1 MSLPSGNRENVA
13 AASSTRHHC
22 TPVRIAAGASSSP
35 STTCQPRN
43 GYIFSMSALARSW
56 RKSWRRIAGPRNSEY
71 PVRMTVKMPSAGSS
85 QPFLEELRPSG
96 RPAHTANDAR
106 KIQVR
111 KVNACPALMRFFQ
124 RNATAQAP
132 VGRSVNG
139 GDLRFFGSAA
149 KCQAPPARTAAMRS
163 ANLRDNSTEASSNAT
178 SALTTHQ

>member
-1 MSLPSGNRENVA
+1 M
-13 AASSTRHHC
+13 
-22 TPVRIAAGASSSP
+22 
-35 STTCQPRN
+35 
-43 GYIFSMSALARSW
+43 
-56 RKSWRRIAGPRNSEY
+56 SEY
-71 PVRMTVKMPSAGSS
+71 PVRMTVKIPTAGSS
-85 QPFLEELRPSG
+85 QPLLDELRPSG

-139 GDLRFFGSAA
+139 GGLRFLGSAA

-163 ANLRDNSTEASSNAT
+163 AHLRDNSTEA
-178 SALTTHQ
+178 